1 MINAELE
8 EWKHI
13 VEAVYCKSSVLR
25 DEVEN
30 IADELRRVSFG
41 HALIWQNLL
50 INTQSAEYSLLTYVT
65 VGNNV
70 RMYEYLVDLS
80 KFCQIFAWPHAT
92 RRSSSAI
99 LNFLEHFFC
108 SK

>member
-41 HALIWQNLL
+41 HALI
-50 INTQSAEYSLLTYVT
+50 
-65 VGNNV
+65 
-70 RMYEYLVDLS
+70 
-80 KFCQIFAWPHAT
+80 
-92 RRSSSAI
+92 
-99 LNFLEHFFC
+99 
-108 SK
+108 